1 MKVSGGRRAN
11 VRLFVWRSLH
21 EDDGQD
27 MAEYAFLLA
36 FVAALCILALQQL
49 GTAVNTTY
57 GAASTSLIG
66 SVS

>member
-27 MAEYAFLLA
+27 LAEYAFLLA
-36 FVAALCILALQQL
+36 FIAALCILALQQL
-49 GTAVNTTY
+49 GSAMNETY
-57 GAASTSLIG
+57 GAASSSLIS

>member
-1 MKVSGGRRAN
+1 M
-11 VRLFVWRSLH
+11 RLLAWRSLH

-27 MAEYAFLLA
+27 LAEYAFLLA

-49 GTAVNTTY
+49 GTAVSNTYNT
-57 GAASTSLIG
+57 ASSSMIG

>member
-1 MKVSGGRRAN
+1 M
-11 VRLFVWRSLH
+11 RLLAWRSLH

-27 MAEYAFLLA
+27 LAEYAFLLA

-49 GTAVNTTY
+49 GTAVNDTY
-57 GAASTSLIG
+57 NTASNSLIG

>member
-1 MKVSGGRRAN
+1 M
-11 VRLFVWRSLH
+11 RLLVWRSLH

-27 MAEYAFLLA
+27 LAEYAFLLA

-49 GTAVNTTY
+49 GTAVNDTY
-57 GAASTSLIG
+57 NTASSSMIG